1 MKQLKNQRG
10 ETIVEVVAAFM
21 LLMIF
26 MAVFAAS
33 LRFARAMTVK
43 TETLREAAYNRVA
56 QLYPLNNE
64 KDESNNEKVKWEAVE
79 GTQSFSFSLKGQ
91 DAPVIFTVSDVTVEV
106 NKKQEPQQGE
116 SQNVADAEFYRYK
129 KQTTAGENQP

>member
-43 TETLREAAYNRVA
+43 TEALREAAYNRVA
-56 QLYPLNNE
+56 QLYPL
-64 KDESNNEKVKWEAVE
+64 NNEKVKWEAVE

-91 DAPVIFTVSDVTVEV
+91 DAPVIFTVDNVTVEV

-116 SQNVADAEFYRYK
+116 PQNVADAEFYRYK

>member
-56 QLYPLNNE
+56 QLYPLNNKE
-64 KDESNNEKVKWEAVE
+64 VEWEAVE

-106 NKKQEPQQGE
+106 NKKQEPQQDE
-116 SQNVADAEFYRYK
+116 PQNVADAEFYRYK